1 MLRGALLAFTRGRK
15 VPRTGY
21 TVLTPKRGPRDYY
34 KGKGAQPTGKHTR
47 KGAAHQPLQAVSQP
61 GSGETR
67 PTAGLC
73 ATMSRGHAM
82 AVMGMQQL
90 WL

>member
-1 MLRGALLAFTRGRK
+1 MLRSALLAFTRGRK

-47 KGAAHQPLQAVSQP
+47 KGAAHLPSQTASLFVVKDTM
-61 GSGETR
+61 GSW
-67 PTAGLC
+67 TAPNNDTPVVL
-73 ATMSRGHAM
+73 RRR
-82 AVMGMQQL
+82 
-90 WL
+90 

>member
-1 MLRGALLAFTRGRK
+1 MLRSALLAFTRGRK

-47 KGAAHQPLQAVSQP
+47 KGVPLS
-61 GSGETR
+61 
-67 PTAGLC
+67 
-73 ATMSRGHAM
+73 
-82 AVMGMQQL
+82 
-90 WL
+90 

>member
-1 MLRGALLAFTRGRK
+1 MLRSALLAFTRGRK

-47 KGAAHQPLQAVSQP
+47 KGAAHLPS
-61 GSGETR
+61 
-67 PTAGLC
+67 
-73 ATMSRGHAM
+73 
-82 AVMGMQQL
+82 
-90 WL
+90 